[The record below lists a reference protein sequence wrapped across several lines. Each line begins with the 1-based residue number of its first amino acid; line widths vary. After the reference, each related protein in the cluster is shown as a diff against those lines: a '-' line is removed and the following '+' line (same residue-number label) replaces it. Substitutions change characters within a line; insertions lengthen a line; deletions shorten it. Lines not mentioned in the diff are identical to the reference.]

1 MADVFV
7 SYARSD
13 RHRVEPLVRLLEA
26 RGWSVW
32 WDKSLA
38 PGDHFE
44 RLIDNEIRSA
54 RCVVAVWTEHS
65 IDSDWVQAEAGDGLD
80 RGILIPVMMDP
91 VRIPISFRRLDA
103 ATLLGW
109 PAKGSAEEV
118 ERFLTAVERTI
129 GGHHNRS
136 LQPREPAPAIQPAR
150 PRRVRGPVAAAAA
163 IVTLAVIGYL
173 LLDDSAR
180 APDAEA
186 APGDAVTVLVRP
198 FVTVGDGATGLEYE
212 VERRVG
218 AAPDIAVRYSEDLAV
233 TSDYQVTAAQRGNLL
248 TVVLSDRN
256 GVRLMS
262 RTVDLNTDL
271 ATLAGGLSRDILT
284 RLGQPAEAAGRPEE
298 PIPGDVFRTFLKA
311 NDLLRHASAG
321 ALEEAGQLY
330 AGVVAA
336 APRFAGGHAGLCRA
350 SLFSYMESRD
360 EEYVDRAERHCHRA
374 MTLDDRDASVHAAL
388 GLLYKET
395 GNYGRSVDSYRRALE
410 LAPYDTDA
418 LRGLAETLTATGAFE
433 DAERTLLRAIAV
445 EPSYWENYHALGN
458 ARYQAGR
465 FDDAVA
471 AYGDAL
477 ALAPNE
483 SRVLNNLG
491 TASFMANDF
500 ERAVTYWRRAAEA
513 QPSAPTYLNLGAAYF
528 LLRDFDAA
536 IDVYREAQ
544 RLSPEDHF
552 TSAHVGEA
560 MLVAGKAA
568 FGEQFNLAIE
578 LANRRLAI
586 DPNDR
591 WTRAALGAYYAAVGN
606 RDQAVRLV
614 EATMSQA
621 PDDVDVVYNAA
632 VAFAR
637 LGEPDQAA
645 RYLASLVDLGYPVEH
660 LGRDANF
667 DRVPNT
673 WSRASG
679 GREP

>member
-13 RHRVEPLVRLLEA
+13 RHRVEPLVRLLEE

-32 WDKSLA
+32 WDKTLA
-38 PGDHFE
+38 PGDYFE
-44 RLIDNEIRSA
+44 RLIDTEIQSA
-54 RCVVAVWTEHS
+54 RCVVAVWTEHAVT
-65 IDSDWVQAEAGDGLD
+65 SDWVQAEAGEGLD

-109 PAKGSAEEV
+109 PSQRSEEEV
-118 ERFLTAVERTI
+118 ERFLAAVERTI
-129 GGHHNRS
+129 GGHHN
-136 LQPREPAPAIQPAR
+136 EPSR
-150 PRRVRGPVAAAAA
+150 PLETPEPPEPSRRRRVRGFIAAAVAVGA
-163 IVTLAVIGYL
+163 LAMPVYL
-173 LLDDSAR
+173 LLVDGLR
-180 APDAEA
+180 APASGVA
-186 APGDAVTVLVRP
+186 ADAVTVLVRP
-198 FVTVGDGATGLEYE
+198 FATIGDGAADIEYE

-218 AAPDIAVRYSEDLAV
+218 AAANLAVRYSEDATV
-233 TSDYQVTAAQRGNLL
+233 TGDYQVTASQRGNLL
-248 TVVLSDRN
+248 TVALSDRN

-262 RTVDLNTDL
+262 RTVDLSTDL
-271 ATLAGGLSRDILT
+271 AALASGLSRDILT
-284 RLGQPAEAAGRPEE
+284 RLGQPTEAAGSPDES
-298 PIPGDVFRTFLKA
+298 IPADVFRTFLKA
-311 NDLLRHASAG
+311 NGLLRSASTG
-321 ALEEAGQLY
+321 TLEEARQLY

-350 SLFSYMESRD
+350 NLFVYMESRD
-360 EEYVDRAERHCHRA
+360 EDFVDLAEHHCHRA
-374 MTLDDRDASVHAAL
+374 MTLDDRNADVHAAL

-395 GNYGRSVDSYRRALE
+395 GNYGRSVDSFRRALE

-433 DAERTLLRAIAV
+433 DAEATVLRAIAV
-445 EPSYWENYHALGN
+445 EPSYWENYHALAN

-471 AYGDAL
+471 AYQDAL

-500 ERAVTYWRRAAEA
+500 ERAVTFWRRAAQA
-513 QPSAPTYLNLGAAYF
+513 QPSTPTYLNLGAAYF

-536 IDVYREAQ
+536 IDVYQEAQ

-552 TSAHVGEA
+552 TSGHVGEA
-560 MLVAGKAA
+560 MFAAGRTA
-568 FGEQFNLAIE
+568 FGEQFIHAIG

-591 WTRAALGAYYAAVGN
+591 WTRAALGAYHAAIGD
-606 RDQAVRLV
+606 REQALRLV
-614 EATMSQA
+614 EATTSEA

-632 VAFAR
+632 VALAR

-645 RYLASLVDLGYPVEH
+645 HYLTALVDLGYPVEH

-673 WSRASG
+673 WGRASG
-679 GREP
+679 GRIP